1 MVQQTRDDVWLIGAN
16 NTDELYTWVD
26 ATFEVHNLRSQTGGA
41 MSLGHGMIHCFS
53 NKQKSDEKSR
63 TESELVATSDYVKF
77 PIWLAMFMKEQGY
90 AIKKSVLL

>member
-1 MVQQTRDDVWLIGAN
+1 
-16 NTDELYTWVD
+16 
-26 ATFEVHNLRSQTGGA
+26 

-63 TESELVATSDYVKF
+63 TESELVATSDYLIF

-90 AIKKSVLL
+90 TIKKSVLFIGNESAIKMVNRGKDSSIKHWSLISNTIL